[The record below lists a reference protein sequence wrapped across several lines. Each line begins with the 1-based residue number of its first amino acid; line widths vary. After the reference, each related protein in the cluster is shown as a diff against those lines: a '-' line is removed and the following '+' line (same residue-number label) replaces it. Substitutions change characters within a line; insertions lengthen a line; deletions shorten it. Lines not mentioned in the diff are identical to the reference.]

1 MTKNSTRNII
11 KIIVAIFIILIII
24 GGIAVVMKTNN
35 DGEKDNEEDN
45 VENSTTQK
53 TEEKKEESASKS
65 GIFLSFLI
73 VIVMIIVI
81 FFVMKKS
88 PQFYKLMSDEETR
101 DLAKNILLKQYGF
114 NLENDLGSTVYFIPY
129 YSNGDKRW
137 PRAIVGWNIK
147 QRMNFEQNV
156 DPIKESIIAI
166 DINRRDPKT
175 DHRLLGSMTREDAET
190 YIHNVLSGKT
200 SQSPAPHKQEKTVIS
215 EAQQEAIK
223 EFEKDELKGRLKK

>member
-1 MTKNSTRNII
+1 VEEKIAELKKVKDGSDLESIKTKTEDLSKAIQ
-11 KIIVAIFIILIII
+11 KIGAEMYKK
-24 GGIAVVMKTNN
+24 AQ
-35 DGEKDNEEDN
+35 EKKPEGKPEDKAEEA
-45 VENSTTQK
+45 K

-175 DHRLLGSMTREDAET
+175 DHRL
-190 YIHNVLSGKT
+190 Y
-200 SQSPAPHKQEKTVIS
+200 
-215 EAQQEAIK
+215 
-223 EFEKDELKGRLKK
+223 LKYA